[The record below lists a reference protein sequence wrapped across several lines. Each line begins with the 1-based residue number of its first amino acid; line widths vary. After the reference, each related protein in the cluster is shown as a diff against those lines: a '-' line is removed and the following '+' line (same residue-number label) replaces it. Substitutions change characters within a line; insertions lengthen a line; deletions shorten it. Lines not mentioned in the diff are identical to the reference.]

1 MKVSDEAV
9 PMKVS
14 DVFTGVA
21 MSTTE
26 TPFLRYTDQTG
37 QAREVVL
44 SVDTPRVTVGRASDA
59 DVALIADPE
68 VSRLHATIEWIG
80 TDWTIVDDGLS
91 RNGTFVNG
99 ERIAGRRRLRNGDSI
114 RIGNSAFVF
123 RDLSDRPGEP
133 TRVAA
138 DLPTVRSLTQT
149 QRSILVALCRP
160 YKHGATFA
168 NPASN
173 QQIADEVFLSVD
185 AVKTH
190 LRALFSKFGVEQLPQ
205 NQKRL
210 RLVEKALHSG
220 VITEHDL

>member
-1 MKVSDEAV
+1 MSITEA
-9 PMKVS
+9 PY
-14 DVFTGVA
+14 
-21 MSTTE
+21 
-26 TPFLRYTDQTG
+26 LRYTDQTG
-37 QAREVVL
+37 CPRELTL
-44 SVDTPRVTVGRASDA
+44 SVDTPRVTVGRSPDA
-59 DVALIADPE
+59 DVALMSDPE

-80 TDWTIVDDGLS
+80 TDWTIADDGLS

-99 ERIAGRRRLRNGDSI
+99 ERISGRRRLRNGDSI
-114 RIGNSAFVF
+114 RIGSSAFVF
-123 RDLSDRPGEP
+123 RDLSGQGGEP

-138 DLPTVRSLTQT
+138 QMPTVRSLTAT

-160 YKHGATFA
+160 YKHNATFA

-173 QQIADEVFLSVD
+173 QEIADEVFLSVD

-190 LRALFSKFGVEQLPQ
+190 LRTLFAKFGVEKLPQ